1 MIFSGVLIFILSSN
15 FSPYETQNVS
25 KINSSNITMMF
36 TGDVMLSRG
45 VNDAL
50 QSNVNVFNDLTPLFK
65 SSDMVVVNLEGPFTR
80 ATNPTKSS
88 YFFKVNPEYA
98 QLLTENNIKVFWPI
112 ITLWIMEKKV

>member
-1 MIFSGVLIFILSSN
+1 
-15 FSPYETQNVS
+15 
-25 KINSSNITMMF
+25 
-36 TGDVMLSRG
+36 MLSRG